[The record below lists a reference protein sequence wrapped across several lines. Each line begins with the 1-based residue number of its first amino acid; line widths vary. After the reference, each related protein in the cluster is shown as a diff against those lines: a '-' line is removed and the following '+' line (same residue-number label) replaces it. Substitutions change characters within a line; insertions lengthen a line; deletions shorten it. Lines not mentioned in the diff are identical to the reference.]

1 MHPPVSFHACKNYF
15 SLIHHHPFRTHEN
28 THAAVITLRISVR
41 FVFFHTQEIF
51 HAFITHQ
58 NRRFHRFPFCE
69 IPHR

>member
-41 FVFFHTQEIF
+41 FVFFSSARDFSRIYNAPES
-51 HAFITHQ
+51 
-58 NRRFHRFPFCE
+58 PVSSVSLL
-69 IPHR
+69 